1 MGGKAGL
8 GWGAGHRENVYAASR
23 DCDIGTRRPST
34 LEAFCEGLEGA
45 TQRFIIELPY
55 SILNTL

>member
-1 MGGKAGL
+1 MQASGVGGVAQ
-8 GWGAGHRENVYAASR
+8 RECVHCR
-23 DCDIGTRRPST
+23 QLLCGDFGTRRPST

-55 SILNTL
+55 K